1 MACTVESLTVNG
13 VLGNWDG
20 LPGHLHRG
28 DAVPSS
34 DGLNRFRTRFF
45 LAAALLGAVAGIL
58 AGLSRDEPR
67 TAWALVM
74 VSPIL
79 LFMGGGLGAFT
90 GMLLAAAR
98 DRMRGREHDPDP
110 AAPDAAMLLGVF
122 GALAGLVLAVFA
134 GHHADAH
141 LWTAAGAFAGG
152 LAESFS
158 GRVAAVLLHL
168 TVLDELSDEERA
180 RERRGQRVDRN
191 LEQWLEEE
199 QKPRPPAKK

>member
-1 MACTVESLTVNG
+1 VS
-13 VLGNWDG
+13 
-20 LPGHLHRG
+20 
-28 DAVPSS
+28 SS

-67 TAWALVM
+67 TAWALAM

-79 LFMGGGLGAFT
+79 LFMGGGMGTFLG
-90 GMLLAAAR
+90 MILAATR
-98 DRMRGREHDPDP
+98 ERWRGRKPDLDP
-110 AAPDAAMLLGVF
+110 AATDAAMLLGVF
-122 GALAGLVLAVFA
+122 GALLGLVLAVFSGA
-134 GHHADAH
+134 HAEAH
-141 LWTAAGAFAGG
+141 LWTAAGAFVGG

-180 RERRGQRVDRN
+180 RERRTAGQEREKDLEHLLEDAGDRPSTRK
-191 LEQWLEEE
+191 
-199 QKPRPPAKK
+199 KP